1 MVVVI
6 EVRSLRS
13 LNKAYR
19 ETKRVYCFKTLRWYA
34 QRKNN
39 A

>member
-6 EVRSLRS
+6 EVRSLLS
-13 LNKAYR
+13 LYKAYR
-19 ETKRVYCFKTLRWYA
+19 KPQRVYCFKALRWYA
-34 QRKNN
+34 QRKKN

>member
-13 LNKAYR
+13 VYKAYR
-19 ETKRVYCFKTLRWYA
+19 EPKRIYCFKALRWYA
-34 QRKNN
+34 QRKKN

>member
-13 LNKAYR
+13 LYKAYR
-19 ETKRVYCFKTLRWYA
+19 DSKRVYCFKALRWYA
-34 QRKNN
+34 QRKHN

>member
-19 ETKRVYCFKTLRWYA
+19 AFKRLYCFKALRWYA

>member
-13 LNKAYR
+13 LNKTYKKPQR
-19 ETKRVYCFKTLRWYA
+19 IYCFKALRWYA
-34 QRKNN
+34 QRKKN